1 MPAPSPLLADR
12 DARIAA
18 LTALEASLL
27 VEAGAGSGKTAL
39 MAGRIVMLMASGT
52 APKHIAAITFTELAA
67 SQLAER
73 VSLFLEEVLSG
84 TIRPEL
90 QPALPAGLS
99 EAHRAHLESAREAI
113 DQLTCSTIH
122 GFCQRLLKP
131 YPVEAGMDPG
141 ARVIDPAEADLI
153 FADLLDGWLRAR
165 LSGEQRPNDLLVELI
180 LAEPEGAIG
189 LVRQIAAFLKRNS
202 DAQAGPAP
210 FDGDPSA
217 AFRVAVAAFRDCLD
231 RGSCVE
237 EETADLVLGFEELA
251 DHCGRASGLTE
262 AQALAHLLF
271 GPRPRAFTKS
281 ADKFAAYRKKG
292 KWQTAA
298 KAAGLSKAEADRLND
313 AAAAAYEACTA
324 AYDQL
329 MSAASGRVLERLV
342 ADLQEL
348 LQSYRSHK
356 RMAALLDFDDLLH
369 GARDLLRRHDA
380 VREALGRR
388 YRCVL
393 VDEFQDTDPVQTE
406 ILWRLCGMPPG
417 AEPDAPWTAWTIRP
431 GALFLVGDPKQAIY
445 RFRGA
450 DVAAYVQARDILRMQ
465 RAEAVVSVSTN
476 FRSVAR
482 ILEFVNA
489 RFEGPLSAH
498 GQPGFAA
505 LSPFHGGDMD
515 GPCVA
520 AVDVQVKVDG
530 ERKPSAGELR
540 DAEAE
545 AVADACLHLI
555 RNRYVLGEDGE
566 TRLCRPG
573 DIALLAP
580 GGTELWRYE
589 QALDDRGIPV
599 STQAGKGLFRRQ
611 EIQDL
616 IAVTRVLADARD
628 RLALGAL
635 LRGPL
640 VGLTEQSLLDIV
652 AALPAPPDDPEGVP
666 KLSLWTD
673 PAAIA
678 NAIARDCLERLQ
690 GLARRV
696 RATSPYALLS
706 QAVDELRVRPLLLQR
721 YSHGAER
728 ALANLDLYL
737 EMSRS
742 YSVRGLRAFADDMR
756 ANWEDAARLVEGRP
770 DAEEQAVS
778 LITMHAAKGLEWPVV
793 IPINTMTG
801 VQGAGSVVYDRT
813 SNIVRLPVFGR
824 TPAGYDD
831 ACQAESDE
839 CGRENVRLWYVAA
852 TRAKELLALPRL
864 TVPPPTRSWLTL
876 VDFGLAMLDPLGCRD
891 VGDGRLP
898 ATDAEERN
906 PQDRAGFVAE
916 AARIADLAQ
925 VFRWV
930 VPSRSEGIAPAA
942 PVTEAVVYS
951 DAAEVDADPATDAPA
966 AEVADAAAIV
976 RGGRE
981 RGLIL
986 HKLTEEVLTGETP
999 DDLASLASRSEE
1011 LVRQLGLAPSSD
1023 PADGLSPKELAGAV
1037 FRTLALPEIA
1047 AVRPRLIPECPIH
1060 ASTPEGA
1067 AERIVSGI
1075 ADALAVE
1082 ADGSVSLAIDW
1093 KSDVDPA
1100 PAVIEHYRAQLSE
1113 YLSATGAVRGLI
1125 VLMTTGRLF
1134 EVMGLSSAPN

>member
-1 MPAPSPLLADR
+1 MPAPSPQLADHS
-12 DARIAA
+12 ARITA

-27 VEAGAGSGKTAL
+27 VEAGAGSGKTAI
-39 MAGRIVMLMASGT
+39 MAGRIVMHMAAGA
-52 APKHIAAITFTELAA
+52 APKHLAAITFTELAA

-73 VSLFLEEVLSG
+73 VTVFLEEVLSG

-90 QPALPAGLS
+90 RPALPAGLT
-99 EAHRAHLESAREAI
+99 EAQRANLARAREAI

-153 FADLLDGWLRAR
+153 FADLLDRWLRTR
-165 LSGEQRPNDLLVELI
+165 LSGEPRPDDLLVELI
-180 LAEPEGAIG
+180 LVEPDAAIG
-189 LVRQIAAFLKRNS
+189 LVRQVAALLKRNP
-202 DAQAGPAP
+202 DARAAP
-210 FDGDPSA
+210 SPIGGDPSGEFRA
-217 AFRVAVAAFRDCLD
+217 AAAAFRDCLD
-231 RGSCVE
+231 GGSCVE
-237 EETADLVLGFEELA
+237 EETADLVLGFAELA
-251 DHCGRASGLTE
+251 EHCSRSAGMTE

-281 ADKFAAYRKKG
+281 ADKFLAYKKKG
-292 KWQTAA
+292 KWQAAA

-313 AAAAAYEACTA
+313 AATAAYEACTA
-324 AYDQL
+324 AYDR
-329 MSAASGRVLERLV
+329 MMAAASGRVLERLV

-380 VREALGRR
+380 VREALARR
-388 YRCVL
+388 YRSVL
-393 VDEFQDTDPVQTE
+393 VDEFQDTDPVQAE
-406 ILWRLCGMPPG
+406 ILWRLCGTPPDG
-417 AEPDAPWTAWTIRP
+417 RADAPWTAWTIRP
-431 GALFLVGDPKQAIY
+431 GSLFLVGDPKQAIY

-450 DVAAYVQARDILRMQ
+450 DVAAYVQARDTLRVQ
-465 RAEAVVSVSTN
+465 RPESVIAISTN
-476 FRSVAR
+476 FRSAAG
-482 ILEFVNA
+482 ILDFVNA
-489 RFEGPLSAH
+489 RFEGPLSAD

-505 LSPFHGGDMD
+505 LSSFHANGAD

-520 AVDVQVKVDG
+520 TIEVSVEVDG
-530 ERKPSAGELR
+530 ERRPSAGELR

-555 RNRYVLGEDGE
+555 RNRRVRGEDGE
-566 TRLCRPG
+566 PRPCRPG
-573 DIALLAP
+573 DVALLAP

-640 VGLTEQSLLDIV
+640 VGMTEQSLLDIV
-652 AALPAPPDDPEGVP
+652 AALPAPPGAPEGVP

-673 PAAIA
+673 PAVIDHP
-678 NAIARDCLERLQ
+678 IARGCLERLQ
-690 GLARRV
+690 GLARRA
-696 RATSPYALLS
+696 RTTSPYALLC

-721 YSHGAER
+721 YRHGAER

-801 VQGAGSVVYDRT
+801 IQGAGLVLYDRS
-813 SNIVRLPVFGR
+813 SNVVRLPVFGR
-824 TPAGYDD
+824 LPAGYDD
-831 ACQAESDE
+831 ASQAESDE
-839 CGRENVRLWYVAA
+839 SGRENVRLWYVAA

-864 TVPPPTRSWLTL
+864 TVPPPSKSWATL
-876 VDFGLAMLDPLGCRD
+876 VDFGLGMLDALDCDD
-891 VGDGRLP
+891 VGEGRLP
-898 ATDAEERN
+898 AAEAEERN
-906 PQDRAGFVAE
+906 RQDRAVFVAE
-916 AARIADLAQ
+916 AAAIAGLTRTI
-925 VFRWV
+925 RWI
-930 VPSRSEGIAPAA
+930 VPSRSEGTPSAAPA
-942 PVTEAVVYS
+942 TERAVYG
-951 DAAEVDADPATDAPA
+951 DAVEVDVDPATDAPSAEMADGA
-966 AEVADAAAIV
+966 AVV

-981 RGLIL
+981 RGLVL
-986 HKLTEEVLTGETP
+986 HKLMEEVLTGETAE
-999 DDLASLASRSEE
+999 DLGSLAARSEE
-1011 LVRQLGLAPSSD
+1011 LVRQLGLTPSSD
-1023 PADGLSPKELAGAV
+1023 PAEGLSPQELAGAIV
-1037 FRTLALPEIA
+1037 RTLALPNVA
-1047 AVRPRLIPECPIH
+1047 AVRARLIPECPIH
-1060 ASTPEGA
+1060 ASTPEDA
-1067 AERIVSGI
+1067 AERIVSGV

-1082 ADGSVSLAIDW
+1082 VDGSVSLAIDW
-1093 KSDVDPA
+1093 KSDVDPV
-1100 PAVIEHYRAQLSE
+1100 PAVIEHYRVQLSE
-1113 YLSATGAVRGLI
+1113 YLSATGAARGLI
-1125 VLMTTGRLF
+1125 VLMTTGRVVELKS
-1134 EVMGLSSAPN
+1134 LS